1 MTATIPGAKL
11 RTTFAL
17 AVVCLGTL
25 VAPLDS
31 SVNIS
36 LPSIS
41 AAFDR
46 GLEDI
51 RWIVITY
58 VLTYSSLLL
67 VCGKLGDLYGYR
79 RVFQL
84 GLAVAAAGFACC
96 AMAPSFALL
105 LLGRLLQGLGIAL
118 TLSCAPALATTLYDE
133 TQRTRVIGIYSALTA
148 VGAALGPV
156 VGGLLIEVFGWR
168 VVFWMRAPLALG
180 ALALSWLIPRRQPP
194 GASGGFD
201 FAGALLLVVWLVALL
216 MALALRTEMAGAGVR
231 LTLLATA
238 LGAFALFL
246 VHEGRHPEPI
256 IRPGLF
262 SDLGFALVNAVS
274 IVVNYGAFSIL
285 LLVPYFL
292 VRTAGLEPGAGGL
305 VLALAALGTVAGS
318 WLAGRVAQ
326 RVSTVKLVIAGIVL
340 SLAGLSAISQWSAA
354 TGLGLIALALIVQ
367 GAGVGLFNVAYTDLV
382 TATLP
387 LKDRGVAGSL
397 TMVTRTIGV
406 VAGATLHA
414 QIQRTTE
421 AVALKAGATPDAAF
435 IVGFQAAFRAAV
447 LVVAGG
453 LVMCLLQAWRSA
465 AAAPR

>member
-1 MTATIPGAKL
+1 MTAATQLTAA
-11 RTTFAL
+11 RAAFAL

-41 AAFDR
+41 TAFDR

-67 VCGKLGDLYGYR
+67 ICGKLGDLYGYR

-84 GLAVAAAGFACC
+84 GLLTAAAGFGCC
-96 AMAPSFALL
+96 AAAPSFSLL
-105 LLGRLLQGLGIAL
+105 LVGRVLQGVGIAL

-133 TQRTRVIGIYSALTA
+133 SQRTRVIGIYAALTA

-168 VVFWMRAPLALG
+168 VVFWMRAPIAIA
-180 ALALSWLIPRRQPP
+180 ALALSWTIPGRQPT

-201 FAGALLLVVWLVALL
+201 FAGAVLLVVWLVALL
-216 MALALRTEMAGAGVR
+216 LALALRSEMAGLAFRLALFGV
-231 LTLLATA
+231 AA
-238 LGAFALFL
+238 AAFTMFL

-262 SDLGFALVNAVS
+262 NDLSFALVNTVS
-274 IVVNYGAFSIL
+274 IIVNYGAFSIL

-292 VRTAGLEPGAGGL
+292 VRTAGLESGIAGV
-305 VLALAALGTVAGS
+305 VLALAAVGAVAGS
-318 WLAGRVAQ
+318 WLAGRIAQ
-326 RVSTVKLVIAGIVL
+326 GVSTVNLVMTGIVL
-340 SLAGLSAISQWSAA
+340 SLAGLTAIAQWSAA
-354 TGLGLIALALIVQ
+354 TGLGVIALALLVQ
-367 GAGVGLFNVAYTDLV
+367 GFGVGLFNVAYTDLV

-406 VAGATLHA
+406 VAGATLHS
-414 QIQRTTE
+414 QIQRSYE
-421 AVALKAGATPDAAF
+421 AAAQLAGATADVAF
-435 IVGFQAAFRAAV
+435 VAGFQAAFVAAAV
-447 LVVAGG
+447 VMAGG
-453 LVMCLLQAWRSA
+453 LVMCLLQAARR
-465 AAAPR
+465 PPT